1 MDNSARIR
9 IIESVEIFDAQN
21 ARQDRITLKL

>member
-1 MDNSARIR
+1 MDNSAHIR
-9 IIESVEIFDAQN
+9 IIESVETFDPQN